1 MVGEIWLIQNSVKCV
16 KSHEQNTITRLN
28 YFENLS
34 TSFM

>member
-1 MVGEIWLIQNSVKCV
+1 MVGEIIQNSVKCV
-16 KSHEQNTITRLN
+16 KLHKQDTITRFN